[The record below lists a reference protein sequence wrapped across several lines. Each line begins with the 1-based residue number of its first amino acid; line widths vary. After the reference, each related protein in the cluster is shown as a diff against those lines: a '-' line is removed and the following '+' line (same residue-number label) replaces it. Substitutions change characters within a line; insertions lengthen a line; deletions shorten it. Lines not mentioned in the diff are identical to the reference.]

1 MFHKKKSIAV
11 IVAALLISIGSSPLS
26 HADDPIDPNTYTAAS
41 SGADI
46 QVVLA
51 PGSTITIDADTVD
64 IQNNVF
70 TFTSYDSSI
79 LAKVPDPENY
89 VLLSSGVLL
98 QSKSGSIIENAY
110 KQSLTDLLAE
120 NQIANQTVTDLSAV
134 AFDFTVS
141 GGETAISLD
150 FILASN
156 ESVQGDW
163 DLAGI
168 FIDGVN
174 YAFLPNGQLLR
185 VNESAQITDVCD
197 IQSFT
202 GCFVSNYALNGVTL
216 GTMSPKL
223 TLNAQL
229 TSTTG
234 THTFVAIMANT
245 NDTAYPSSLLFGNF
259 QTIGAVQQLVSTFSF
274 GIQIE
279 EVIEEE
285 VVVVAPPLPDP
296 NQLSTITGTTVS
308 TADSS
313 GNVTITVAGSFPE
326 TVRNIDVNGRR
337 IAPSSWVQESSTV
350 TFTVPAATSGSY
362 EVQIWNGSFPVLQ
375 VQTVIATK

>member
-1 MFHKKKSIAV
+1 MLGTKKSIAV
-11 IVAALLISIGSSPLS
+11 LVFALLISIGASPLS
-26 HADDPIDPNTYTAAS
+26 QANGLMDPITYTAATT
-41 SGADI
+41 GTDI
-46 QVVLA
+46 TVVLA
-51 PGSTITIDADTVD
+51 PGATISIDTSSVD
-64 IQNNVF
+64 IKNNVY
-70 TFTSYDSSI
+70 TFTSFDPDIS
-79 LAKVPDPENY
+79 AKVPDPENY
-89 VLLSSGVLL
+89 TLPSSGVLL
-98 QSKSGSIIENAY
+98 QSRSGTITANAY
-110 KQSLTDLLAE
+110 QQSLSELLAE
-120 NQIANQTVTDLSAV
+120 NQIEGQTVTDLSAV
-134 AFDFTVS
+134 AFQFTVG

-185 VNESAQITDVCD
+185 VNESAQITDVCEY
-197 IQSFT
+197 QGFS
-202 GCFVSNYALNGVTL
+202 GCFASNYALNGVSL

-229 TSTTG
+229 TSNTG

-245 NDTAYPSSLLFGNF
+245 NDTIYPSSLLFGNF
-259 QTIGAVQQLVSTFSF
+259 QTIGAQQQQVSTFSF

-279 EVIEEE
+279 EEE
-285 VVVVAPPLPDP
+285 VIAPPAPPLPDP

-308 TADSS
+308 AVDSS

-337 IAPSSWVQESSTV
+337 LVAENWKQDGTSVSV
-350 TFTVPAATSGSY
+350 TVPVAASGSY
-362 EVQIWNGSFPVLQ
+362 AVQIWNGSFPVLQ
-375 VQTVIATK
+375 VQTVTATK